1 MNTYKNFT
9 LNFSKLTV
17 AMLAIILAGCSSGLS
32 SEQLQSKIESDF
44 NSLVR
49 YASEFDANS
58 SAANNDTS
66 TENLI
71 RVSETNKELLNKIEV
86 ANESLYKT
94 LMDNWDSIA
103 EGDNEYSPGKE
114 IIRDF
119 SIGYKNWIKYQR
131 MNAQIGDDCIYNSA
145 NALDCIALNFNN
157 IMENEYQSRIK
168 INEVSQK
175 TAEWREKFN
184 R

>member
-1 MNTYKNFT
+1 MNSYKNFT

-17 AMLAIILAGCSSGLS
+17 AMLAIFLAGCSSGLS
-32 SEQLQSKIESDF
+32 SEQLQNKIDSDF
-44 NSLVR
+44 DSLIK
-49 YASEFDANS
+49 YSSEFDANS

-66 TENLI
+66 IENLI

-86 ANESLYKT
+86 ANDGLYKT

-131 MNAQIGDDCIYNSA
+131 INAQIGDDCLYNST
-145 NALDCIALNFNN
+145 NALECINLNFNE
-157 IMENEYQSRIK
+157 IMENESKSRTQLEK
-168 INEVSQK
+168 VSQR
-175 TAEWREKFN
+175 AAQWREKYN
-184 R
+184 L

>member
-1 MNTYKNFT
+1 
-9 LNFSKLTV
+9 
-17 AMLAIILAGCSSGLS
+17 MLKRSNILSLLFVTCFLIGCSPGLS
-32 SEQLQSKIESDF
+32 SEQLQNKIETDF
-44 NSLVR
+44 DSLVK

-71 RVSETNKELLNKIEV
+71 RVSEKNKEILNNMEF
-86 ANESLYKT
+86 ANDGLYQT

-103 EGDNEYSPGKE
+103 GGENEYSPGKE

-119 SIGYKNWIKYQR
+119 SLGYKTWIKYQR
-131 MNAQIGDDCIYNSA
+131 MNAQIGDDCIYNAA
-145 NALDCIALNFNN
+145 NALDCLALNLNK
-157 IMENEYQSRIK
+157 IMENEFQSRIQ
-168 INEVSQK
+168 IDEVAQK
-175 TAEWREKFN
+175 TAQWREKYN

>member
-1 MNTYKNFT
+1 MTTYKTLT
-9 LNFSKLTV
+9 LNFSKLTIS
-17 AMLAIILAGCSSGLS
+17 MLAIFLAGCSSGLS
-32 SEQLQSKIESDF
+32 SEQLQTKIDSDF

-71 RVSETNKELLNKIEV
+71 RVSEKNKEILNNMEV
-86 ANESLYKT
+86 ANEGLYQT

-103 EGDNEYSPGKE
+103 EGENEYSPGKE

-119 SIGYKNWIKYQR
+119 SLGYKTWIKYQR

>member
-1 MNTYKNFT
+1 
-9 LNFSKLTV
+9 
-17 AMLAIILAGCSSGLS
+17 MLKRSNILSLLLVTCFLIGCSSGLS
-32 SEQLQSKIESDF
+32 SEQLQNKIESDF
-44 NSLVR
+44 DSLIK

-71 RVSETNKELLNKIEV
+71 RVSEKNKEILNKMEF
-86 ANESLYKT
+86 ANDGLYQT

-103 EGDNEYSPGKE
+103 EGENEYSPGKE

-119 SIGYKNWIKYQR
+119 SLGYKTWIKYQR
-131 MNAQIGDDCIYNSA
+131 KNAQIGDDCLYNSA

-175 TAEWREKFN
+175 TAEWREKYN